1 MTEIQENSPSDKN
14 KTGLIVF
21 AIIAL
26 VLLAGL
32 IFGIVVLSKQNADT
46 TGRVRDIFIVILALE
61 SLLLGVALVILVI
74 QLAVL
79 TNLIQNEVKPI
90 LSSAKEAVNT
100 LKGTSKFVSDRAV
113 KPIISV
119 SSFMAGSRKLFE
131 IIGFVRRKE

>member
-61 SLLLGVALVILVI
+61 SLLLGVALVVLVI